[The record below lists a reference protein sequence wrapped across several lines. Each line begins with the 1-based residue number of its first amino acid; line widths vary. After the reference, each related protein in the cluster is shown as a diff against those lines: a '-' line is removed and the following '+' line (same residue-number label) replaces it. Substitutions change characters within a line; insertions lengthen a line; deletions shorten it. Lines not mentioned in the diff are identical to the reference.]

1 MNKTYQP
8 FIIKMSND
16 IVERIEV
23 ETSFF
28 TEENIKSKDFAVES
42 LCELLTEK
50 FLSGEISS
58 DEEDLVSLLTETE
71 FGKLLHMIS
80 IQNALEGLLEKG
92 LINSFENDGEEHYF
106 LTETGKDKA
115 KKMKENGEE

>member
-8 FIIKMSND
+8 FIIQMAND
-16 IVERIEV
+16 ITVRIEQ

-28 TEENIKSKDFAVES
+28 SEEEIKSTDYAVEC

-58 DEEDLVSLLTETE
+58 DEEDLTSLLTETE
-71 FGKLLHMIS
+71 FYQLLHMVS
-80 IQNALEGLLEKG
+80 TQNALDGLVEKG
-92 LINSFENDGEEHYF
+92 LINSFDDNGEEHYF
-106 LTETGKDKA
+106 LTDIGKERA
-115 KKMKENGEE
+115 NKMKEEGEE